1 MICFPLCGAFHNCVF
16 QIEQIKL
23 LTDSGLSSGRTAAE
37 VKIMTKFTG
46 KGVYGAIAAGEISVF
61 NRQEVSVKRYHIT
74 DAESEK
80 ARLAKAEDSAIDQ
93 LQEIYDK
100 AVREVGETNAQIFEI
115 HTMMIEDEDYN
126 DSINSIIETQMVN
139 AEYAVAVTSD
149 NFAAMFRSM
158 DDIYMNARAA
168 DVKDISNRIIKNL
181 GSGEDETKLGNEKV
195 IICADDL
202 APSETVLLD
211 KDKVLAFVTA
221 HGSSNSHTAI
231 LARNM
236 NIPAVIGAGDEF
248 LASVKNG
255 DNAIVDGYTG
265 EVYIDPDEETAGQL
279 LEKQRQDEEKKRLLQ
294 NLKGKENVTLDGTKI
309 NIFANI
315 GSVDNIGAVLLNDA
329 GGIGLF
335 RSEFLY
341 LENSDYPTEE
351 QQFIA
356 YKKALESMA
365 GKKVIIR
372 TLDIGADKQVDYF
385 RLDKEENPALGYRAI
400 RICLTRP
407 EIFKVQLRALYRAS
421 VYGSLGIMFPM
432 ITSVSELEQILKI
445 CGEVKAELRENGEK
459 YSDKIEIGIMIETPA
474 AAVISD
480 KLAPMVDFFSVGT
493 NDLTQ
498 YTLACDR
505 QNPNIEQFCD
515 THHEAILRLIE
526 FSAENAHKNGAWIGI
541 CGELAA
547 DTTLTE
553 TFLRMG
559 IDELSVS
566 PAYVLKV
573 RDAVRKIN
581 LEK

>member
-1 MICFPLCGAFHNCVF
+1 MNWQECLRTVSANKPESLHGAAVMLPHTR
-16 QIEQIKL
+16 K
-23 LTDSGLSSGRTAAE
+23 E
-37 VKIMTKFTG
+37 VHQMTTFTG
-46 KGVYGAIAAGEISVF
+46 KGVYGAVALGKVSVF
-61 NRQEVSVKRYHIT
+61 KRRETTVKMLHVDDT
-74 DAESEK
+74 EAEK
-80 ARLAKAEDSAIDQ
+80 ARLAAAKEAATAQ

-100 AVREVGETNAQIFEI
+100 ALKEVGEANAQIFEI
-115 HTMMIEDEDYN
+115 HMMMIDDDDYN
-126 DSINSIIETQMVN
+126 ESIESIIDTQSVN
-139 AEYAVAVTSD
+139 AEYAVSLTAD
-149 NFAAMFRSM
+149 NFAEMFASM
-158 DDIYMNARAA
+158 DDAYMQARSA
-168 DVKDISNRIIKNL
+168 DVKDISSRIIACL
-181 GSGEDETKLGNEKV
+181 SDENTQMAASDEKV

-236 NIPAVIGAGDEF
+236 NIPAIIGAGKEF
-248 LASVKNG
+248 LAAVKDG
-255 DNAIVDGYTG
+255 VFAAVDGYTG
-265 EVYIDPDEETAGQL
+265 EIFLDPDDETRTR
-279 LEKQRQDEEKKRLLQ
+279 LEQKQKADEEKKRLLQ
-294 NLKGKENVTLDGTKI
+294 ELKGKENVTLDGTKI
-309 NIFANI
+309 KIFANI
-315 GSVDNIGAVLLNDA
+315 GSVDHIGAVLANDA

-341 LENSDYPTEE
+341 LESSDYPTEE
-351 QQFIA
+351 QQFAA
-356 YKKALESMA
+356 YKKVLESMA

-385 RLDKEENPALGYRAI
+385 NLAKEDNPALGFRAI

-407 EIFKVQLRALYRAS
+407 EIFRTQLRALYRAS
-421 VYGSLGIMFPM
+421 AFGELGIMFPM
-432 ITSVSELEQILKI
+432 ITSVSELEQIRQI
-445 CGEVKAELRENGEK
+445 VNEVKGELTAEGIAF
-459 YSDKIEIGIMIETPA
+459 SDNVELGIMIETPA

-480 KLAPMVDFFSVGT
+480 RLAPLVDFFSVGT

-505 QNPNIEQFCD
+505 QNAAVEQFVD

-526 FSAENAHKNGAWIGI
+526 MSAKNAHAHGAWIGI

-566 PAYVLKV
+566 PTFVLKV
-573 RDAVRKIN
+573 RDAVRRTDLSK
-581 LEK
+581 

>member
-1 MICFPLCGAFHNCVF
+1 MNKYI
-16 QIEQIKL
+16 
-23 LTDSGLSSGRTAAE
+23 
-37 VKIMTKFTG
+37 G
-46 KGVYGAIAAGEISVF
+46 KGVYGAVAIGKISVF
-61 NRQEVSVKRYHIT
+61 TRQEVSVKRYHIA
-74 DAESEK
+74 DADSEK
-80 ARLAKAEDSAIDQ
+80 ARLASAKETAVSQ
-93 LQEIYDK
+93 LQEIYEK
-100 AVREVGETNAQIFEI
+100 ALKEVGEANAQIFEI
-115 HTMMIEDEDYN
+115 HMMMIDDDDYN
-126 DSINSIIETQMVN
+126 ESIENIIETQMVN

-149 NFAAMFRSM
+149 NFAEMFSSM
-158 DDIYMNARAA
+158 DDAYMQARAA
-168 DVKDISNRIIKNL
+168 DVKDISNRIIQNL
-181 GSGEDETKLGNEKV
+181 DSGKGEKDLGDEKV

-236 NIPAVIGAGDEF
+236 NIPAIIGAGDDF
-248 LASVKNG
+248 LAAVRDG
-255 DNAIVDGYTG
+255 DSAIVDGFTG
-265 EVYIDPDEETAGQL
+265 EIFIDPDDETYERL
-279 LEKQRQDEEKKRLLQ
+279 LKKQQEDAEKKRLLQ
-294 NLKGKENVTLDGTKI
+294 NLKGKENVTVDGKKI
-309 NIFANI
+309 NIYANI
-315 GSVDNIGAVLLNDA
+315 GGVDNIGAVLLNDA

-351 QQFIA
+351 QQFNA
-356 YKKALESMA
+356 YRKVLESMA

-372 TLDIGADKQVDYF
+372 TLDIGADKQVGYF
-385 RLDKEENPALGYRAI
+385 DLDKEENPALGYRAI

-421 VYGSLGIMFPM
+421 VYGNLGIMFPM
-432 ITSVSELEQILKI
+432 ITSVSELEKILAV
-445 CGEVKAELRENGEK
+445 CDEVKAELRSNGVEYSENVEL
-459 YSDKIEIGIMIETPA
+459 GIMIETPA

-480 KLAPMVDFFSVGT
+480 RLAPMVDFFSVGT

-505 QNPNIEQFCD
+505 QNPKLEQFCD

-526 FSAENAHKNGAWIGI
+526 MSAQNAHKNGAWIGI

-547 DTTLTE
+547 DTSLTE

-566 PAYVLKV
+566 PTFVLKV
-573 RDAVRKIN
+573 RDAVRKTD
-581 LEK
+581 LSK